1 MVVALVAGPLAVV
14 FLVVVPLMAV
24 SLVVAVPL
32 VAVVSLAVGLPLAAS
47 LVVLLRG
54 ALFVAFRAAL
64 TGAASALA
72 AAVSVPDAVGPASPG
87 AVTAPVAVRRVAF
100 LVAFSTPVASPVASG
115 ALSSLART
123 LLCAAVVLAAFRA
136 GALPAAAGPAAAPP
150 VRSAAGLPVSTEGES
165 VVRAVLSASVVP
177 LSVSVVS
184 KAEASVAGA
193 PRLEPGSADPTC
205 CGDVS
210 RLADFRRAGRAS
222 AGVPSVPT
230 ESEPAA
236 GGWPVL
242 PRRRDAGTDVASP
255 TFRLAGEAV
264 RSLWPAASVTP
275 VNGGTGVAEGRDAAG
290 PDWRGS
296 GCSGVGGG

>member
-54 ALFVAFRAAL
+54 ARFVAFRAAL

-100 LVAFSTPVASPVASG
+100 LVAFSTPVASG
-115 ALSSLART
+115 APSSLART

-150 VRSAAGLPVSTEGES
+150 VPSAAGLPVSTEGES

-184 KAEASVAGA
+184 KAEVSVAGA

-205 CGDVS
+205 FGDVS
-210 RLADFRRAGRAS
+210 RLVDFRRAGRAS
-222 AGVPSVPT
+222 AGVTSVPT